1 MIHSILS
8 FNILCSCSPP
18 LDFLIYMPETALT
31 TGLFNPRP
39 KKWIHLWF
47 GRQRAKARKTT
58 IGPEPVTSN
67 LDLVPS
73 PQEILDV
80 KMEYR
85 DSLVPRSSSPPVP
98 ARSVTTGPT
107 SNGNVSQSE
116 KAPPKKEPRVRAKK
130 RQTTVRNSLTKDKHT
145 DPVAEG
151 NSVSETPSMAQ
162 SSIFHPLRLNESP
175 LVAPPAFPFRR
186 IAPPSRTLTASILAH
201 PHHPREDQQSGLST
215 NQSHRIHPALRT
227 SEGTTVNVQPSPDI
241 FKSGAAVYQQGPR
254 FRAHFY
260 NNESANYRNIRPNSE
275 TVSALCSNP
284 IAVCDPGLYLA
295 EPMFL
300 ASDGSGRQNPPK
312 QVNLGEYFSQSLAPA
327 IVLENTTKPT
337 PLIVPPTNNYS
348 AYPSSSSMQYIGPST
363 FTEGLVRNFHNC
375 T

>member
-1 MIHSILS
+1 
-8 FNILCSCSPP
+8 
-18 LDFLIYMPETALT
+18 MPETALT

-47 GRQRAKARKTT
+47 GRQRAKARKTSV
-58 IGPEPVTSN
+58 GLEPVTSN
-67 LDLVPS
+67 SYLVPS

-98 ARSVTTGPT
+98 VLSVTSGPT
-107 SNGNVSQSE
+107 SDGNFTQSE
-116 KAPPKKEPRVRAKK
+116 KAPPKKEPGVRAKK
-130 RQTTVRNSLTKDKHT
+130 RQTTVRHSVTKEKHT
-145 DPVAEG
+145 DPAAEG

-175 LVAPPAFPFRR
+175 LVAPPAFPLRR
-186 IAPPSRTLTASILAH
+186 LAPPSRTLTASILAH
-201 PHHPREDQQSGLST
+201 PHPREDSQSGLST
-215 NQSHRIHPALRT
+215 NQSHRIYPAPRT

-254 FRAHFY
+254 FRAQFY
-260 NNESANYRNIRPNSE
+260 NNESANYRNIRPNPE
-275 TVSALCSNP
+275 TVWALCSNP
-284 IAVCDPGLYLA
+284 ISVHNPGLYLA
-295 EPMFL
+295 EPMFP

-312 QVNLGEYFSQSLAPA
+312 QVDLGEYFPQSLAPA
-327 IVLENTTKPT
+327 IVLENTSKPT
-337 PLIVPPTNNYS
+337 PLIVPPMNNYS
-348 AYPSSSSMQYIGPST
+348 AFPSMQYIRPST
-363 FTEGLVRNFHNC
+363 VTEGLVRNFFNC